1 MAFPFR
7 IFLTLFSAVF
17 VTTMGAGLVAPL
29 LPVYAHEL
37 GAEALEVGLIFGSFS
52 LTRSLF
58 VPYFGQWSDRR
69 GRKPF
74 IVVGLFGYF
83 LVSLAFA
90 AMEGV
95 WSLVAIRLAQ
105 GFASAMVLPVAQAY
119 VGDLTP
125 TGSEGRMMGV
135 FNVALYFGLS
145 AGPVLGGVLKDWAG
159 IDASFLSM
167 GALALFGFL
176 LSLVLLPRE
185 KKNRTEDAAAA
196 KSGSR
201 RPAGPGYR
209 ALLETPAVRALFLF
223 RVTFTTAIGIT
234 WTFLPLGAGTR
245 LGLSSSAIGFVVM
258 VSVLVAALCQ
268 APMGYLAD
276 RIDKGL
282 MVGIGGV
289 MGVGAMLFLNEAS
302 TFWSLVLANG
312 LFGLAGGVAFPP
324 VMALGVIEGR
334 SARAMGSLMGV
345 LALAHSLGM
354 LAGPVL
360 GGFFIDWVAFDW
372 VFRLGAGIIALGTLI
387 FWMQYKR

>member
-1 MAFPFR
+1 MVFPFR

-37 GAEALEVGLIFGSFS
+37 GAEALEIGLIFGSFS

-58 VPYFGQWSDRR
+58 VPYFGKWSDRR

-74 IVVGLFGYF
+74 IVIGLFGYF
-83 LVSLAFA
+83 LVSLAFTA
-90 AMEGV
+90 TEGV
-95 WSLVAIRLAQ
+95 WSLIAIRLAQ

-119 VGDLTP
+119 VGDMTP
-125 TGSEGRMMGV
+125 SGWEGRMMGV
-135 FNVALYFGLS
+135 FNIALYFGLS
-145 AGPVLGGVLKDWAG
+145 AGPVLGGVLRDWAG
-159 IDASFLSM
+159 IDVSFLSM

-176 LSLVLLPRE
+176 LSLILLPRE
-185 KKNRTEDAAAA
+185 KSSRTKEAAAA
-196 KSGSR
+196 KSGSE
-201 RPAGPGYR
+201 RPVGHGYST
-209 ALLETPAVRALFLF
+209 LLKRPAVRALFLF
-223 RVTFTTAIGIT
+223 RATFTTAIGIT

-258 VSVLVAALCQ
+258 VNVLVAALCQ

-276 RIDKGL
+276 RISKGL

-289 MGVGAMLFLNEAS
+289 MGAGAMLFLSEAS
-302 TFWSLVLANG
+302 TFWGLVLANS
-312 LFGLAGGVAFPP
+312 LFGLAGGIAFPP

-334 SARAMGSLMGV
+334 AARAMGSLMGL

-360 GGFFIDWVAFDW
+360 GGFFIDWFSFDW
-372 VFRLGAGIIALGTLI
+372 IFRVGAGIIALGTLI